1 MADLKTFAAFDIN
14 TLYTDVADSEKGFH
28 GAHATMVHNGYAS
41 PPVGAVNLDN
51 PGGTTRSLTQWN
63 GTAYVGFNAN
73 SPGGY
78 QAPIYYFNLA
88 NCTIQQDIGTGNPGF
103 QFDAG
108 DYMDYSRSGNRW
120 QVAIG
125 SAFKLTVDAA
135 TTQISTESFV
145 HSFAGAANK
154 FTFSTSAPVDQ
165 KYSSEV
171 IGPTNIVRNLIN
183 DAFTQA
189 NPYDTATRVGAALTT
204 RQLNQTSGRLLVGQG
219 ITDDGVTAL
228 QTTSLKAQSL
238 ALTAQPFMKFNG
250 SILIG
255 TGFGFSPQFS
265 SGITV
270 NGPNSANLT
279 ISKAGKYVIN
289 FEELTAFSTVTSQA
303 EFLFNLKKNGS
314 FYSYLRCA
322 FTGNSSFYRGTGLSV
337 VLDLLAGDQL
347 SVDRFD
353 GLAQSGNLSGYLY
366 QLS

>member
-1 MADLKTFAAFDIN
+1 MADLKSFAQPTN
-14 TLYTDVADSEKGFH
+14 TTLYTDVVDTEKGFH

-41 PPVGAVNLDN
+41 PPLGAINLDN
-51 PGGTTRSLTQWN
+51 PGGATRSFTQLAGLN
-63 GTAYVGFNAN
+63 YTNVILN

-78 QAPIYYFNLA
+78 AAPTYSLNLTQCYVA
-88 NCTIQQDIGTGNPGF
+88 QDIGTGSPGF
-103 QFDAG
+103 NFDAN
-108 DYMDYSRSGNRW
+108 DFMDYDRTNNRWRVAINGVEKLVIDNATYFLTQTIRHQANNDLFKVNYNSSAPTDQKLWITLQQASEKVELIQNDAGLGTNAYDRVTRSG
-120 QVAIG
+120 
-125 SAFKLTVDAA
+125 A
-135 TTQISTESFV
+135 TIT
-145 HSFAGAANK
+145 K
-154 FTFSTSAPVDQ
+154 
-165 KYSSEV
+165 
-171 IGPTNIVRNLIN
+171 
-183 DAFTQA
+183 
-189 NPYDTATRVGAALTT
+189 RV
-204 RQLNQTSGRLLVGQG
+204 LNETSGRLLVGQG

-238 ALTAQPFMKFNG
+238 ALTAQPFIKFNG

-279 ISKAGKYVIN
+279 VSKAGKYVIN
-289 FEELTAFSTVTSQA
+289 FEELTAFSATTSQA

-347 SVDRFD
+347 SIDRFD

>member
-41 PPVGAVNLDN
+41 PPLGALNLDN

-63 GTAYVGFNAN
+63 STAYASFTLGLSAF
-73 SPGGY
+73 
-78 QAPIYYFNLA
+78 QAPYFYTSLSA
-88 NCTIQQDIGTGNPGF
+88 CYFGIDAGGGNPGAS
-103 QFDAG
+103 FDAG
-108 DYMDYSRSGNRW
+108 DYMDYNRTSNTW
-120 QVAIG
+120 RVAIG
-125 SAFKLTVDAA
+125 GVERVTAGASDFTVS
-135 TTQISTESFV
+135 TQSLV
-145 HSFAGAANK
+145 HQFAGSANK
-154 FTFSTSAPVDQ
+154 FTYNTSAPINQ
-165 KYSSEV
+165 KRWSEV
-171 IGPTNIVRNLIN
+171 TGTSQIIRYIYD
-183 DAFTQA
+183 DAFTVA
-189 NPYDTATRVGAALTT
+189 NPYDTVNRVGAAIAN
-204 RQLNQTSGRLLVGQG
+204 RVLNETSGRLLVGQG
-219 ITDDGVTAL
+219 LTDDGVTAL

-250 SILIG
+250 SIPIG

-279 ISKAGKYVIN
+279 VSKAGKYVIN
-289 FEELTAFSTVTSQA
+289 FEELTAFSTATSQA

-353 GLAQSGNLSGYLY
+353 GLSQTGNLSGYLY

>member
-41 PPVGAVNLDN
+41 PPLGAVNLDN

-63 GTAYVGFNAN
+63 GAAYAGFTLGLSAF
-73 SPGGY
+73 
-78 QAPIYYFNLA
+78 QAPYFYTSLSA
-88 NCTIQQDIGTGNPGF
+88 CYFGIDAGGGNPGVS
-103 QFDAG
+103 FDAG
-108 DYMDYSRSGNRW
+108 DYMDYNRTSNAW
-120 QVAIG
+120 RVAIG
-125 SAFKLTVDAA
+125 SADVLSITAAQTNTLTTSTLHQSSATLFKYS
-135 TTQISTESFV
+135 I
-145 HSFAGAANK
+145 N
-154 FTFSTSAPVDQ
+154 TSAPANQ
-165 KYSSEV
+165 KTWAVLQSTGELVSFVQSDSATLSS
-171 IGPTNIVRNLIN
+171 IYDRITRSGTAITVR
-183 DAFTQA
+183 
-189 NPYDTATRVGAALTT
+189 AL
-204 RQLNQTSGRLLVGQG
+204 NESSGRLLVGPAAP
-219 ITDDGVTAL
+219 DDGVTAL

-279 ISKAGKYVIN
+279 VSKAGKYVIN
-289 FEELTAFSTVTSQA
+289 FEELTAFSTATSQA

-353 GLAQSGNLSGYLY
+353 GLSQTGNLSGYLY